1 MRNYTT
7 TQGDTWDI
15 ISLKMYGSELF
26 TDRLVSAN
34 FAQRNTAIFGAG
46 VVLTVPQ
53 VNANQI
59 QSTNLPPWR
68 RG

>member
-1 MRNYTT
+1 MRKYSTV
-7 TQGDTWDI
+7 QGDTWDI

-26 TDRLVSAN
+26 TNKLIDAN
-34 FAQRNTAIFGAG
+34 FAQRNIAIFGAG
-46 VVLTVPQ
+46 VLLDVPE
-53 VNANQI
+53 VSANQI